1 MRDVFS
7 GLALFAGLDY
17 DRPLAWVLLLGTYDS
32 LRGHDRRAGL
42 AHGLISLTN
51 AHLLAIVLLLG

>member
-17 DRPLAWVLLLGTYDS
+17 DRPLAWVLLLGTMIPCVDMTVV
-32 LRGHDRRAGL
+32 RA
-42 AHGLISLTN
+42 
-51 AHLLAIVLLLG
+51 